1 MRKKSDQKKS
11 RQTSSATKATQAT
24 GATKAMRAVAIDEF
38 GGIEKMKARELPVP
52 EVATDEILIRVD
64 TAGVGVWD
72 PFEREGGF
80 AKEFGMKPNFPMVL
94 GSDGAGSVEEVGDDV
109 RNLKRGD
116 RVYGINL
123 MSPKGGFY
131 AEYTA
136 VKANNAAMI
145 PAALSTRDAG
155 VLAVDGV
162 TALDGLDKTLQVKAG
177 ESILILGA
185 SGGVGHL
192 AVQLAKRMKARV
204 LAVASGQ
211 DGVEFVKRLGAD
223 KVIDGYQEDIRK
235 AAQEFAPNGLDAALL
250 LAGGK
255 AGEQAIAALRKGGRA
270 AYPNGVEDA
279 PKTQDGVKVVS
290 YNGEPNPKTFAR
302 LNELIEGGP
311 FEVHIARTFK
321 LEDAAQAQRA
331 LDEHYLGKLALVLS

>member
-1 MRKKSDQKKS
+1 MENKSH
-11 RQTSSATKATQAT
+11 QT
-24 GATKAMRAVAIDEF
+24 MRAVAIDEF
-38 GGIEKMKARELPVP
+38 GGIEKIKPRKLPVP
-52 EVATDEILIRVD
+52 EVATDEILVRVD

-80 AKEFGMKPNFPMVL
+80 AKEFGMKANFPYVL
-94 GSDGAGSVEEVGDDV
+94 GTDGAGTVEAVGDEV
-109 RNLKRGD
+109 HNLKRGD

-136 VKANNAAMI
+136 VKANNAAKI
-145 PAALSTRDAG
+145 PRALSTREAG

-162 TALDGLDKTLQVKAG
+162 TALNGLDKMLGLKAG

-185 SGGVGHL
+185 SGGIGHL

-223 KVIDGYQEDIRK
+223 KVIDGHHEDILK
-235 AAQEFAPNGLDAALL
+235 AAREFAPKGLDAALL
-250 LAGGK
+250 MAGGK
-255 AGEQAIAALRKGGRA
+255 AAEQAIAALREGGRA
-270 AYPNGVEDA
+270 AYPNGVEDVPQA
-279 PKTQDGVKVVS
+279 RDGVKVVS
-290 YNGEPNPKTFAR
+290 YNGEPDPRAFAK
-302 LNELIEGGP
+302 LNELIDDGR

-321 LEDAAQAQRA
+321 LEDAAAAQQA
-331 LDEHYLGKLALVLS
+331 LKDHYLGKLALVLS

>member
-1 MRKKSDQKKS
+1 MKSNH
-11 RQTSSATKATQAT
+11 T
-24 GATKAMRAVAIDEF
+24 MRAVAIDEF
-38 GGIEKMKARELPVP
+38 GGIEKIKPRELPVP
-52 EVATDEILIRVD
+52 EVAPDEILVRVD

-80 AKEFGMKPNFPMVL
+80 AKEYGMKANFPLVL
-94 GSDGAGSVEEVGDDV
+94 GTDGAGTVEEVGDEV
-109 RNLKRGD
+109 HNLKRGD

-131 AEYTA
+131 AEYTV
-136 VKANNAAMI
+136 VKASNAAMI
-145 PAALSTRDAG
+145 PQALSTRDAG

-162 TALDGLDKTLQVKAG
+162 TALDGLDKILKLKAG

-192 AVQLAKRMKARV
+192 AVQLAKRMQARV

-223 KVIDGYQEDIRK
+223 KVIDGHREDILK
-235 AAQEFAPNGLDAALL
+235 AAQEFAPKGLDAALL

-255 AGEQAIAALRKGGRA
+255 AAKQAIAALREGGRA
-270 AYPNGVEDA
+270 AYPNGVEDVPQA
-279 PKTQDGVKVVS
+279 SDGVKVTN
-290 YNGEPNPKTFAR
+290 YNAEPDPRTFAK
-302 LNELIEGGP
+302 LNELIGDGP

-321 LEDAAQAQRA
+321 LEDAAAAQRA
-331 LDEHYLGKLALVLS
+331 LDSHYLGKLALVLS

>member
-1 MRKKSDQKKS
+1 MKNESH
-11 RQTSSATKATQAT
+11 QT
-24 GATKAMRAVAIDEF
+24 MRAVAIDEF
-38 GGIEKMKARELPVP
+38 GGLEKMKTRKLPVP
-52 EVATDEILIRVD
+52 QVATDEILVRVD

-80 AKEFGMKPNFPMVL
+80 AKEFGMEANFPYVL
-94 GSDGAGSVEEVGDDV
+94 GTDGAGTVEEVGDQVHD
-109 RNLKRGD
+109 LKRGD

-145 PAALSTRDAG
+145 PQALSTRDAG
-155 VLAVDGV
+155 VLAADGV
-162 TALDGLDKTLQVKAG
+162 TALDGLDKTLQLKPG

-185 SGGVGHL
+185 SGGIGHL

-204 LAVASGQ
+204 LAVASGP

-223 KVIDGYQEDIRK
+223 KVIDGHHDDILK
-235 AAQEFAPNGLDAALL
+235 AAHEFAPKGLDAALL
-250 LAGGK
+250 TAGGR
-255 AGEQAIAALRKGGRA
+255 AAEQAIAALREGGRA
-270 AYPNGVEDA
+270 AYPNGVEDVPQA
-279 PKTQDGVKVVS
+279 RDGVQATA
-290 YNGEPNPKTFAR
+290 YNGEPGPKKFAK
-302 LNELIEGGP
+302 LNQLIGGGP

-321 LEDAAQAQRA
+321 LEEAADAQRA
-331 LDEHYLGKLALVLS
+331 LKGHYLGKLALVLG